1 MDAGYS
7 AQDDYNAVAWLAND
21 LLANL
26 SSSTLQ
32 IDISY
37 AIWTIFDPGLKTIN
51 GQSANG
57 PDGGVSTLIT
67 KAFNQV
73 VNGHFAPTNV
83 TVYTPT
89 PTTAS
94 QEYLVVNAPLQTPEP
109 PGAAV
114 LSFDLMSAIA
124 AIYLVRRYRASA
136 WS

>member
-67 KAFNQV
+67 QAFNQV
-73 VNGHFAPTNV
+73 KDGYAATNV

-94 QEYLVVNAPLQTPEP
+94 QEYLVVNGPLQTPEP
-109 PGAAV
+109 AGAAV
-114 LSFDLMSAIA
+114 LSFDLLSAMA

-136 WS
+136 